1 MPLPPL
7 TSDYY
12 VVGGAGISTW
22 GKLRCTL
29 GNQAQNFTASTY
41 AIDFLGGFK
50 SAEGNGFLRLD
61 FDIALIFYRQPPF
74 VYVSG
79 SQFYLENADLYG
91 MISNED
97 RDQLIG
103 EDVTVTGGSGPFAM
117 TSAAFDTSG
126 GQTPGVGGSDP
137 ILTIGKLTSF

>member
-7 TSDYY
+7 TPDYY

-50 SAEGNGFLRLD
+50 STEGNGFLRLD
-61 FDIALIFYRQPPF
+61 FEVALIFYRQPPF
-74 VYVSG
+74 LYISG
-79 SQFYLENADLYG
+79 SQFLLENASLYG

-97 RDQLIG
+97 RNQLLG
-103 EDVTVTGGSGPFAM
+103 EDVTVTGGSGPFAI
-117 TSAAFDTSG
+117 TSDAFTNPAGQSSG
-126 GQTPGVGGSDP
+126 IGGSDP
-137 ILTIGKLTSF
+137 ILTIGKLTAF